1 MREID
6 GVLVLQG
13 MEYREGEIAREV
25 ARAPIFVADFD
36 FREHEI
42 TKKII
47 NQKTLNIMITNL
59 NLMEGQEDLRIVEHL
74 DMQKLPESVQQMLS
88 LASTPEEQDILLMAT
103 LAAASACVPNLYF
116 TYGPTGKKY
125 YANLQCFILAAAA
138 SGKGIA
144 NQALEMVRVIDEQY
158 PMLIAGDSTLP
169 AWYKALEEQ
178 GGCGYMHESE
188 GSVITDIWKSGAAN
202 YNTALRKA
210 AEHEPISRNRVKG
223 ASEIKDPRLS
233 MLLTG
238 TFGQYKALVPSVEN
252 GYFSRLLTVVIKGT
266 NGFDKRYVCSKGGQ
280 SAIPKIVGQRLLR
293 VYEQLTQ
300 SQEREWSL
308 TKSQKERLGEHL
320 ETEYGTLIGLLGDN
334 FHSAVIR
341 VAVQIERIAM
351 ILSALRIQS
360 TEYRTQTELN
370 SDEMDE
376 ESRIISGKTDEA
388 KSGDKNI
395 AERRNI
401 LVCRDEDYETAEM
414 IGNKMLMHMAAA
426 YRMIDGDA
434 QECVPEI
441 KPIDQRKVVFE
452 QLKTEYNHGD
462 LAEEAK
468 RQGISKRTVE
478 RWNLIWIENG
488 LVEKTNHGQYR
499 KVA

>member
-1 MREID
+1 
-6 GVLVLQG
+6 
-13 MEYREGEIAREV
+13 
-25 ARAPIFVADFD
+25 
-36 FREHEI
+36 
-42 TKKII
+42 
-47 NQKTLNIMITNL
+47 MIKDL

-88 LASTPEEQDILLMAT
+88 LASTPEEQDIILMAT

-144 NQALEMVRVIDEQY
+144 NQALEMLRVIDEQY
-158 PMLIAGDSTLP
+158 PMLLAGDSTLP

-188 GSVITDIWKSGAAN
+188 GSVITDIWRTAAAN

-223 ASEIKDPRLS
+223 ASEIKNPRLS

-252 GYFSRLLTVVIKGT
+252 GYFSRLLTVVIRGT
-266 NGFDKRYVCSKGGQ
+266 NPFDKRYVSSKGGQ
-280 SAIPKIVGQRLLR
+280 SAIPKLVGQRLLR
-293 VYEQLTQ
+293 VYERLM
-300 SQEREWSL
+300 SGGEREWSL
-308 TKSQKERLGEHL
+308 TDAQKERLGEHL

-334 FHSAVIR
+334 FHSAVVR
-341 VAVQIERIAM
+341 MAVQIERIAM
-351 ILSALRIQS
+351 VLSAMRGGSDLKDEIENPHTMRGNEHTEGRIPS
-360 TEYRTQTELN
+360 GI
-370 SDEMDE
+370 ME
-376 ESRIISGKTDEA
+376 EERKRGAGNEA
-388 KSGDKNI
+388 GMAGYDPAARDKV
-395 AERRNI
+395 I
-401 LVCRDEDYETAEM
+401 LCADEDYEAAEM
-414 IGNKMLMHMAAA
+414 IGNKLLLHMATA

-452 QLKTEYNHGD
+452 QLKEAYALGELIQEAKSQGVSRSSAIRWNNEWIEKGMVTKENHG
-462 LAEEAK
+462 
-468 RQGISKRTVE
+468 I
-478 RWNLIWIENG
+478 
-488 LVEKTNHGQYR
+488 YR